1 MLNKVQLIGRLAR
14 DPEVTQTR
22 GGSSVVKFT
31 LATDSKKQDEKV
43 TEWHRCVAFQKTAEL
58 IAQLLRKGSLAYI
71 EGKLHYGSY
80 VVDNHGSENEEE
92 QRVYTTDIMVDS
104 FQLLSPRETRP
115 EADAPAVQAA
125 PQKTQPEDPDDLP
138 F

>member
-14 DPEVTQTR
+14 DPEVAQTR
-22 GGSSVVKFT
+22 GGSSVAKFT

-80 VVDNHGSENEEE
+80 ENKEG
-92 QRVYTTDIMVDS
+92 QKVNTTDIMVDS
-104 FQLLSPRETRP
+104 FQALSPRETRP

-125 PQKTQPEDPDDLP
+125 PQKTQPEDQDDLP